1 MWLTGINPGKEVHA
15 HHVFPQAHEWD
26 FLQKGINIHDPQ
38 YLTWWEAG
46 SHLPNT
52 YEYNRKWAEF
62 VRKNRW
68 DCTKF
73 RFYYRTT

>member
-1 MWLTGINPGKEVHA
+1 M
-15 HHVFPQAHEWD
+15 FPQAHEWD

-62 VRKNRW
+62 VRKNQTATASQILQKGRELM
-68 DCTKF
+68 TEYGIKTN
-73 RFYYRTT
+73 Y